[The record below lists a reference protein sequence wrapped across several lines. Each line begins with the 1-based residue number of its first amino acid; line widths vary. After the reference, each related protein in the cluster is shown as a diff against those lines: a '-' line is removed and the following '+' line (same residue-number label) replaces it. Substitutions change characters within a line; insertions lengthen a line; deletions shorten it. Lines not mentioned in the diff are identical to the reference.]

1 MKILV
6 TGGAGFQGSH
16 LSEKWVHDGHEVTI
30 LTTYSEEA
38 QKNVEP
44 FSDSV
49 SIVWGSVTDS
59 EIVEKTVRGQ
69 EVVAHL
75 AAHVNVDESLTN
87 PRIFHEVN
95 IGGTINVLEAVKR
108 NNARMIF
115 ASSCEVYGYSEGFP
129 VVTERSEMRPYS
141 PYAAS
146 KAGADRMCFAYHK
159 SFGVDVTVV
168 RPCNIYGERQ
178 KSGRGGAVIPIFSSL
193 AAAGKPLTVFGEG
206 TQKREYMH
214 VKDLVEAY
222 DLVLQRDDIEG
233 EVLNAGSG
241 ETPSIIEIA
250 TSISEKTGASI
261 VHKPARPGEVPGF
274 ELDSSKINGL
284 GFSPSI
290 RFENGLARYLEH
302 AQDTFAPLA

>member
-16 LSEKWVHDGHEVTI
+16 LSEKWVRDGHQVTI
-30 LTTYSEEA
+30 LSTYSEEA
-38 QKNVEP
+38 QKNIES

-49 SIVWGSVTDS
+49 SIVWGSVTDR

-75 AAHVNVDESLTN
+75 AAHVNVDESLTD

-108 NNARMIF
+108 NNSRMIF
-115 ASSCEVYGYSEGFP
+115 ASSCEVYGYSEESP
-129 VVTERSEMRPYS
+129 VVTESSEMRPYS

-146 KAGADRMCFAYHK
+146 KAGADRMCFAYYK
-159 SFGVDVTVV
+159 GFGVDVTVV

-178 KSGRGGAVIPIFSSL
+178 KSGRGGAVIPIFCSL

-214 VKDLVEAY
+214 VQDLIEAY
-222 DLVLQRDDIEG
+222 DLVLRRDDVAG
-233 EVLNAGSG
+233 EVLNAGTG
-241 ETPSIIEIA
+241 ENPSIIEIA
-250 TSISEKTGASI
+250 KLIGEKTGASI

-274 ELDSSKINGL
+274 ALDSSKINRL
-284 GFSPSI
+284 GFSAGI
-290 RFENGLARYLEH
+290 RFEDGLARYIKQ
-302 AQDTFAPLA
+302 AQALVAPAP